1 MFLSE
6 ASIPVTVAPN
16 LERGSLKRPP
26 PHPISN
32 ILISFK
38 GNFSDLFPNFF
49 VIVSFI
55 YLSLTGLK
63 LCNGLNFPL
72 GSHHSSANFENLSI
86 SFLLIVS
93 FFIGC

>member
-26 PHPISN
+26 PHPMSN

-38 GNFSDLFPNFF
+38 GNFSDLLPNFL
-49 VIVSFI
+49 VIVF
-55 YLSLTGLK
+55 LK
-63 LCNGLNFPL
+63 
-72 GSHHSSANFENLSI
+72 
-86 SFLLIVS
+86 FL
-93 FFIGC
+93 